1 MYVLD
6 PGFQFWVTHFSAIV
20 FDLSLLVLST
30 KSEKQKE
37 FKTGLCN
44 LIDFSMNYPK
54 IKLSASTRLLDIS
67 FPYTVPNCIFRSL
80 LRSSHLWALSLQCY
94 QKF

>member
-44 LIDFSMNYPK
+44 LIDF
-54 IKLSASTRLLDIS
+54 LSFGHRTLFLE
-67 FPYTVPNCIFRSL
+67 C
-80 LRSSHLWALSLQCY
+80 Q
-94 QKF
+94 